1 MTSRFNSFY
10 ILIGILFITLLTVN
24 TRYFK
29 GSSAFLGVTYAKKYA
44 VNTEKSATVI
54 NSYVVPGQ
62 TVSIGDLLVELES
75 PELELDIKKLE
86 KEIQNYES
94 EKIEKQKLL
103 ESEVQLLESEKRIV
117 QNEVEN
123 EVRQIDSKLALNRNL
138 TNEFLKTETT
148 LTDSLSDLQLQKQ
161 STLENGALQ
170 IESINIQITD
180 IQQDHE
186 FDQSQIQA
194 NIDLTQ
200 QELEWRLLEKEKLNK
215 YALFDGV
222 IENVNIKPGEQVEEY
237 TSVLSI
243 NPLHPTTVVGY
254 LVGSKDRNRALGDI
268 VTVRSTEQSF
278 IEVEGRIIGFGSV
291 TELPEI
297 LQKST
302 AVKAFGLEIFIAIQ
316 EDNDLPVGEKVM
328 IK

>member
-1 MTSRFNSFY
+1 MLSRINSFY
-10 ILIGILFITLLTVN
+10 VIIGILFVTLLTVN

-29 GSSAFLGVTYAKKYA
+29 GSNAFLGVTYAKKYQI
-44 VNTEKSATVI
+44 NTEKSATII

-75 PELELDIKKLE
+75 PELELDIRKLE
-86 KEIQNYES
+86 KEIQNLIS

-117 QNEVEN
+117 QNEVDN
-123 EVRQIDSKLALNRNL
+123 EVRQIDSKIALNRSL
-138 TNEFLKTETT
+138 TEDFTETVE
-148 LTDSLSDLQLQKQ
+148 DSLSELQLQKQ
-161 STLENGALQ
+161 SIIQKGALE
-170 IESINIQITD
+170 IEAINIRIND

-194 NIDLTQ
+194 NIDLAR
-200 QELEWRLLEKEKLNK
+200 QELEWRLQEQEKLNK

-222 IENVNIKPGEQVEEY
+222 IDNVNIKPGEQVEAY
-237 TSVLSI
+237 TPLLSI
-243 NPLHPTTVVGY
+243 NPIHPTTVVGY
-254 LVGSKDRNRALGDI
+254 LVGSKDRNRNLGDI
-268 VTVRSTEQSF
+268 VLIRSTEQSV
-278 IEVEGRIIGFGSV
+278 IETEGKIIGFGSI

-302 AVKAFGLEIFIAIQ
+302 AVKAFGLEVFIEI
-316 EDNDLPVGEKVM
+316 EDENALPVGEKVM